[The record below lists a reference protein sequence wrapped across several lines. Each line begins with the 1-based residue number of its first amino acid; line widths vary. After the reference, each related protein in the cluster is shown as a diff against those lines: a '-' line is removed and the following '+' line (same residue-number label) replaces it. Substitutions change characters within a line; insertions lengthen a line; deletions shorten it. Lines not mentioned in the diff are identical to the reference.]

1 MAGKLGGWAQRYFAV
16 GHCRNTLRLSTAG
29 ILGGWALQ
37 GYSAAGHCRDT
48 LRLGTAGILCG
59 WALQEY
65 VAIEHCSQA
74 PGGGRGQ
81 HRL

>member
-1 MAGKLGGWAQRYFAV
+1 MNTAKILWVWALQEYSAVAV
-16 GHCRNTLRLSTAG
+16 GRCRDVLRLGAAG

-37 GYSAAGHCRDT
+37 A
-48 LRLGTAGILCG
+48 
-59 WALQEY
+59 Y

-81 HRL
+81 HRLYHLTTPLRGWRINLEP